1 MRKLKPFIKEENG
14 MALPVVLSL
23 MLLLSMLVAVAVSS
37 AISVNNSSQRDN
49 KYKRALSAAE
59 AGLQVASYRMNQ
71 FSSAQL
77 PTTSCLSDTVVSPTA
92 GECPASTPVSL
103 GNGASYSYR
112 VTPVLGPTGATACA
126 VVPGQD
132 HAPTD
137 RCITAVGTAGG
148 ISRRLPRYAPRPGPG
163 SPTSPARG

>member
-1 MRKLKPFIKEENG
+1 MRKLIKEENG

-37 AISVNNSSQRDN
+37 AVSVSNGTGGDDR
-49 KYKRALSAAE
+49 YKRALYAAE

-71 FSSAQL
+71 FSPAQL

-92 GECPASTPVSL
+92 GECRAATLVSL
-103 GNGASYSYR
+103 GNGAPYSYR

-126 VVPGQD
+126 VVPARTTRPQTAASPPW
-132 HAPTD
+132 APP
-137 RCITAVGTAGG
+137 AGSAAG
-148 ISRRLPRYAPRPGPG
+148 SRYAR
-163 SPTSPARG
+163 R

>member
-1 MRKLKPFIKEENG
+1 MRKLKRFIKEENG

-59 AGLQVASYRMNQ
+59 AGLQVASYGMNQ
-71 FSSAQL
+71 FSTAQL

-92 GECPASTPVSL
+92 GECAASTPVSL
-103 GNGASYSYR
+103 GNGASYSYG
-112 VTPVLGPTGATACA
+112 VKQVLGPTGATACA
-126 VVPGQD
+126 VVHGKD
-132 HAPTD
+132 HAPAD

-148 ISRRLPRYAPRPGPG
+148 ISRRLPR
-163 SPTSPARG
+163 